1 MHLNRSSGVR
11 RRSLLMAATATAIS
25 GVLLGGCGEAA
36 PRAGAAGAT
45 GDAAA
50 SSDDSSLA
58 AIQSRKELRVGSY
71 YSFPNWGFLDDKR
84 QPAGFDIDMAK
95 AMAKALGVKLT
106 LVETDLNNRVPYLQS
121 QRVDVV
127 LGVFSVTP
135 ERAKAVDFSDPY
147 GALVAQLV
155 SAKGDG
161 INGPSDLAG
170 KTVAVTKGNTSTDAI
185 KAVAPKDAKFLQFEG
200 TADTFL
206 ALKQGKVDAA
216 VQGLTGVNTFIKD
229 NPKFERKGDPIEPYS
244 MISAGVRKGNT
255 TLLDWTNDWLASME
269 SSGETA
275 RLYKQWFE
283 IDRPPLS

>member
-1 MHLNRSSGVR
+1 MHLNRSSAVKR
-11 RRSLLMAATATAIS
+11 RYLLTAATATAIS
-25 GVLLGGCGEAA
+25 SVLLGGCGEAA
-36 PRAGAAGAT
+36 PRAGTAAAN
-45 GDAAA
+45 GDASA

-147 GALVAQLV
+147 GALVAQLI
-155 SAKGDG
+155 SPKGDG
-161 INGPSDLAG
+161 INGPADLSG

-229 NPKFERKGDPIEPYS
+229 NPKFERKGAPIEPYS
-244 MISAGVRKGNT
+244 MISAGVRKGNS
-255 TLLDWTNDWLASME
+255 TLLSWTNDWLATME